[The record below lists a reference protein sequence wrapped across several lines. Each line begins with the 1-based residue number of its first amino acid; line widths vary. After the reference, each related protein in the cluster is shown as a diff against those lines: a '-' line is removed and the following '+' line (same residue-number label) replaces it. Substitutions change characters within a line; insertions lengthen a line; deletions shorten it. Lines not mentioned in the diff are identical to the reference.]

1 MDSDYMNYNEALNY
15 IHSLEVFGSRPGLT
29 RISELLN
36 ALGNPQKD
44 IKFIH
49 VAGTNGKGSVC
60 TMTSCALRSAGY
72 KTGLYI
78 SPYVTCFR
86 ERIQINGE
94 YIEEEALARLT
105 EKVKQTGIEVTEFE
119 FITAVA
125 FLYYKEQNCDV
136 VVLETG
142 LGGRL
147 DATNVIDKPLL
158 SVITGIDM
166 DHTGVLGNTYEKIA
180 HEKCGIIK
188 KGCPVCTTYKQHP
201 EVMNVISG
209 YKTPIVPD
217 KTQLKV
223 FDCNL
228 SGNTFIYKGKEYSTK
243 LIGEHQI
250 ENALLVIEVLNNCGL
265 SVSYEQIKDGI
276 SKAAF
281 PARLERICE
290 NPTVLLDGAHNPH
303 GAKALERVI
312 TKLENVTL
320 IMGMMKDK
328 DCEEVVKILVP
339 HCKRI
344 LTVTVAEN
352 PRTISAKDLAVIAS
366 KYCKDV
372 TPCES
377 YEETLAKVRGDETV
391 VIAGSLYL
399 ASAIRPLAV
408 KTYN

>member
-1 MDSDYMNYNEALNY
+1 MDSDYMNYSDALNY

-29 RISELLN
+29 RISELLKV
-36 ALGNPQKD
+36 LGNPQND

-60 TMTSCALRSAGY
+60 TMTSYALRSAGY

-94 YIEEEALARLT
+94 YIDEETLARLT
-105 EKVKQTGIEVTEFE
+105 EKVKNTGIEVTEFE

-136 VVLETG
+136 VVLEAG

-147 DATNVIDKPLL
+147 DATNVIEKPLL

-166 DHTGVLGNTYEKIA
+166 DHTGVLGDTYEKIA

-188 KGCPVCTTYKQHP
+188 NGCPVCTTYKQRP
-201 EVMNVISG
+201 EVMKVISG
-209 YKTPIVPD
+209 YKSPIVPD
-217 KTQLKV
+217 EAQLKV
-223 FDCNL
+223 LDCNL
-228 SGNTFIYKGKEYSTK
+228 SGNKFIYKGKEYSTT

-250 ENALLVIEVLNNCGL
+250 ENAILVIEVLENCGL
-265 SVSYEQIKDGI
+265 PVSYEQIKEGI
-276 SKAAF
+276 AQTTF
-281 PARLERICE
+281 PARLERISKT
-290 NPTVLLDGAHNPH
+290 PTVLLDGAHNPH
-303 GAKALERVI
+303 GAKALERVLA
-312 TKLENVTL
+312 KLDNITL

-339 HCKRI
+339 HCNRV
-344 LTVTVAEN
+344 LTVTVNEN
-352 PRTISAKDLAVIAS
+352 PRTISGGDLAVLAS

-377 YEETLAKVRGDETV
+377 YDDALKKVRGEETI

-399 ASAIRPLAV
+399 ASAIRPLAIEF
-408 KTYN
+408 YN

>member
-1 MDSDYMNYNEALNY
+1 MNYSDALNY

-29 RISELLN
+29 RISELLEV
-36 ALGNPQKD
+36 LGNPQND

-60 TMTSCALRSAGY
+60 TMMSYALRSAGY

-94 YIEEEALARLT
+94 YIAEKALARLT
-105 EKVKQTGIEVTEFE
+105 EKVRNTGIEVTEFE
-119 FITAVA
+119 FITALA

-147 DATNVIDKPLL
+147 DATNVIENPLL

-166 DHTGVLGNTYEKIA
+166 DHMGVLGDTYEKIA

-188 KGCPVCTTYKQHP
+188 NGCPVCTTYKQRP
-201 EVMNVISG
+201 EVMKVISG
-209 YKTPIVPD
+209 YKSPIVPD
-217 KTQLKV
+217 EAQLKV
-223 FDCNL
+223 LDCNL
-228 SGNTFIYKGKEYSTK
+228 SGNKFIYKGKEYGTT

-250 ENALLVIEVLNNCGL
+250 ENAILVIEVLENCGL
-265 SVSYEQIKDGI
+265 PVSYEQVKEGI
-276 SKAAF
+276 AKTTF
-281 PARLERICE
+281 PARLERIGE
-290 NPTVLLDGAHNPH
+290 KPTVLLDGAHNPH
-303 GAKALERVI
+303 GAKALERVLA
-312 TKLENVTL
+312 KLDNITL

-339 HCKRI
+339 HCKRV
-344 LTVTVAEN
+344 LTVTVNEN
-352 PRTISAKDLAVIAS
+352 PRTISAVDLAALAS

-377 YEETLAKVRGDETV
+377 YDDALKKVRGEETI

-399 ASAIRPLAV
+399 ASAIRPLAIEF
-408 KTYN
+408 YN